1 MRPRLNLLTACALL
15 LVLLAPP
22 ALPYSVLSH
31 EAIVDAYW
39 SRRMVPV
46 LLARFPGSTPDQLR
60 KAHAYAYG
68 GAIIQDLGFYPH
80 GSKLFSDLTHYV
92 RSGDFVA
99 NLVAESGD
107 LDEYAFALGA
117 LSHYVSDINGHPSGI
132 NPSVPL
138 VYPKLGRKFG
148 KTMSYEDDPAAHV
161 KTEFGFDVI
170 EVAKG
175 HFAPQNY
182 HDFIGFEV
190 SEELLGRA
198 FRDTYSL
205 ELQDIFK
212 NLKLS
217 IGSYRYVVSQTIPLA
232 AKVAWAQRESEIE
245 KSDPGITR
253 SKFLY
258 NMSRS
263 SFHKEWGS
271 NYERPNAFQRFLAFL
286 FRLVPKV
293 GPLRFLA
300 FHLPPPEAEQL
311 FMKSFDASL
320 SSLGPKLEE
329 SRSRTVTLPD
339 VNFDLGEPTRP
350 ATYKLADKTYAEL
363 VDKLAEKKF
372 AGLREG
378 TKSNVVH
385 YYANMRLDFETRKNR
400 KEWKRLEVELNELRH
415 AQPVPAESVDN
426 WKPQTPLP
434 VSIK

>member
-1 MRPRLNLLTACALL
+1 
-15 LVLLAPP
+15 
-22 ALPYSVLSH
+22 
-31 EAIVDAYW
+31 
-39 SRRMVPV
+39 MVQV
-46 LLARFPGSTPDQLR
+46 LLARFPGSTPEQLR
-60 KAHAYAYG
+60 EAHAYAYG

-99 NLVAESGD
+99 NLVADSED
-107 LDEYAFALGA
+107 LNEYAFALGA
-117 LSHYVSDINGHPSGI
+117 LSHYVSDITGHPSGI

-148 KTMSYEDDPAAHV
+148 KTMSYEDDPSAHV

-175 HFAPQNY
+175 HFAPQEY

-190 SEELLGRA
+190 SDRLLGSA

-245 KSDPGITR
+245 KSNPGITR

-258 NMSRS
+258 NMSRA
-263 SFHKEWGS
+263 SFHKEWG
-271 NYERPNAFQRFLAFL
+271 NTYQRPNAFQRFLAFL

-300 FHLPPPEAEQL
+300 FHLPPPEAENL

-320 SSLGPKLEE
+320 AGLGPKLAE
-329 SRSRTVTLPD
+329 SRLHAVALPD
-339 VNFDLGEPTRP
+339 VNFDLGEPTAPGVYRL
-350 ATYKLADKTYAEL
+350 TDQTYAQL

-372 AGLREG
+372 SGLQEPTRL
-378 TKSNVVH
+378 SILH
-385 YYANMRLDFETRKNR
+385 YYADMGLDFDTKKNKKAWMRLEAELKELRQAQVIPNANR
-400 KEWKRLEVELNELRH
+400 KALKSTREHKVR
-415 AQPVPAESVDN
+415 AAI
-426 WKPQTPLP
+426 TP
-434 VSIK
+434 SE